1 MKKKTIVSTTY
12 FKEYKNEN
20 NLTYQ
25 DLSDIT
31 GYDATT
37 LSNFAN
43 GKSVSRGL
51 VNVLARELELDRD
64 LISKVVYKEEKR

>member
-1 MKKKTIVSTTY
+1 MKKKTIISTPY
-12 FKEYKNEN
+12 FKEYKNKN

-31 GYDATT
+31 GYSTT
-37 LSNFAN
+37 TMSKFSN
-43 GKSVSRGL
+43 GKPVSRG
-51 VNVLARELELDRD
+51 VADVLARELELDRD